1 MNESCDATIW
11 WKNVSDPQQRQ
22 PLLRCP
28 PLDPGSSIN
37 PPFSSILILPQ
48 LLLRDWKRKNKIMCF
63 FFLYVMISMGHINLK
78 QEQNRGSAFLL

>member
-63 FFLYVMISMGHINLK
+63 FFYMS
-78 QEQNRGSAFLL
+78 

>member
-48 LLLRDWKRKNKIMCF
+48 LLLRDWKRKNKAVC
-63 FFLYVMISMGHINLK
+63 FLYVMISMGHINLK
-78 QEQNRGSAFLL
+78 QG